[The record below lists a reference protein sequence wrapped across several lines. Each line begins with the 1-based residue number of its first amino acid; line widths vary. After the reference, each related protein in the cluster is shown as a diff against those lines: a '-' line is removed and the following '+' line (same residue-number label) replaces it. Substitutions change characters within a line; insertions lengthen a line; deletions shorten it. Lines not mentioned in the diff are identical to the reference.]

1 MLRTLTIVLAL
12 TSVTTLAYAQSA
24 AIGQRKEILK
34 GWGNLAKEPGDMLKG
49 DAKFDLAKVQ
59 ALLTSLKEGA
69 PKLRPFFPLTARRA
83 KPARYLQFGKRM
95 PISWAALTRL
105 PLMPQ
110 QQRPPLRMKRA
121 SKPNSPKSSA
131 IAVAAI
137 VNTAAHNKF

>member
-34 GWGNLAKEPGDMLKG
+34 GWGTLAKEPGDMLKG

-69 PKLRPFFPLTARRA
+69 PKLKALFPADSKTGETRALPAIWEKNADFLGRFDKIAADATA
-83 KPARYLQFGKRM
+83 
-95 PISWAALTRL
+95 AA
-105 PLMPQ
+105 
-110 QQRPPLRMKRA
+110 
-121 SKPNSPKSSA
+121 
-131 IAVAAI
+131 AAI
-137 VNTAAHNKF
+137 KDEASFKTELPKIFGNCGGCHREYRSPQ